1 MSLGRNYFLTDLEL
15 QKRVFAPV
23 DDGVRKVVVA
33 TNIAATSLT
42 IEGIRQVLLAKYRT
56 VSVL

>member
-1 MSLGRNYFLTDLEL
+1 MYVRNFVFHTVEL

-23 DDGVRKVVVA
+23 EDGVRKVVVA

-42 IEGIRQVLLAKYRT
+42 IEGIRQVGQ
-56 VSVL
+56 